1 MRTTVLKKMCL
12 AGIVLTTVLGIK
24 IPASDDDSESRIRQG
39 YSIAPVPLD
48 LQGRNRALI
57 GLGSYLVNGVGNCVS
72 CHTIGGGFVAGG
84 NPFLGQPPVINV
96 AAYLGGGASF
106 GPFVSRNLTPDA
118 QGLPAGLTFGEF
130 EQVMRHGTDLKHLAP
145 PVPSPTLD
153 LLQVMPWPAHRHM
166 TDWDLRAIYE
176 YLAAVPCVEGGPGVL
191 VSRCG

>member
-1 MRTTVLKKMCL
+1 MRTTILKKMCL

-57 GLGSYLVNGVGNCVS
+57 GLGSYLVNGVGNCAS
-72 CHTIGGGFVAGG
+72 CHTIGNGFLAGG
-84 NPFLGQPPVINV
+84 NPFLGQPTVVNI
-96 AAYLGGGASF
+96 AAYLGGGTPF

-118 QGLPAGLTFGEF
+118 QGLPGGLTLGEF
-130 EQVMRHGTDLKHLAP
+130 RQVMRHGTDLKHLAP
-145 PVPSPTLD
+145 PVPSPALD

-166 TDWDLRAIYE
+166 TDRDLQAIYE
-176 YLAAVPCVEGGPGVL
+176 YLTAVPCVEGGPGTPA
-191 VSRCG
+191 SRCG